1 VEDVREARDL
11 LALLAEP
18 DRLKA
23 LAAVVLGAETL
34 PEVAERAGLPPRAA
48 ARALN
53 RLAAGGLL
61 DGDASKG
68 YRVRS
73 ETLRAAARRTASE
86 PAGDD
91 AALGDGPEAE
101 VLRRFVRGGR
111 LLSIPVA
118 RAKRLLVLDHLA
130 GLFEPGRR
138 YLESEVNEAL
148 RAYHPDYA
156 TLRRYLVDE
165 GFLDRTDET
174 EASGSRSVKLYW
186 RSGGTID
193 VGRPSGA

>member
-1 VEDVREARDL
+1 VEDVKEARDL

-23 LAAVVLGAETL
+23 LAAVALGAETL

-48 ARALN
+48 ARALK
-53 RLAAGGLL
+53 RLVAGGLL
-61 DGDASKG
+61 DGEGGKG

-73 ETLRAAARRTASE
+73 EALREAARRPASE
-86 PAGDD
+86 PDD
-91 AALGDGPEAE
+91 AALGTAPGAE
-101 VLRRFVRGGR
+101 VLRRFLRGGR
-111 LLSIPVA
+111 LVAIPVA
-118 RAKRLLVLDHLA
+118 RSKRLVVLDHLA

-138 YLESEVNEAL
+138 YLEAEVNEAL

-165 GFLDRTDET
+165 GFLDRADET
-174 EASGSRSVKLYW
+174 DPSGSRSVKLYW